1 MNNGKVVLV
10 SGGSRGLGKAIV
22 EYLLQQEYTVCT
34 LSRSKTEYIDNLLNS
49 KQSAQRFYWE
59 CIDVNDTDALKKY
72 VHTIYKKYGRIDG
85 LVNNAGANLDKLI
98 AMTTKDE
105 VQNILNLNV
114 FSTILLTNCVTR
126 IMLQQNYGSIVNIS
140 SIIGTRGFKGTS
152 VYSASKAALDGFSR
166 SLARELGGRGI
177 RVNSVAPGF
186 IDTDMTKGMAEEKK
200 AQIIRRTPLGRLGK
214 VEDVTGVVAFLLSE
228 QARFITGQTLVV
240 DGGLTC

>member
-1 MNNGKVVLV
+1 
-10 SGGSRGLGKAIV
+10 
-22 EYLLQQEYTVCT
+22 
-34 LSRSKTEYIDNLLNS
+34 
-49 KQSAQRFYWE
+49 
-59 CIDVNDTDALKKY
+59 
-72 VHTIYKKYGRIDG
+72 
-85 LVNNAGANLDKLI
+85 
-98 AMTTKDE
+98 MTTKDE

-214 VEDVTGVVAFLLSE
+214 VEDVT
-228 QARFITGQTLVV
+228 
-240 DGGLTC
+240 